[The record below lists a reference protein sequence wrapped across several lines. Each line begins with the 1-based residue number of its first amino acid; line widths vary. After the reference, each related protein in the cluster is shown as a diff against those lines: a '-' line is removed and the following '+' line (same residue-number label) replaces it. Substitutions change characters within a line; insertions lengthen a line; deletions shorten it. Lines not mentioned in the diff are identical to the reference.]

1 MLRFLLTSSFVI
13 LFLIFTTPV
22 LLVEWVIGKYNPDLK
37 NRCAQAMVQWA
48 FRGCSVL
55 SGARVDVIGREN
67 IPQEGAVLYVGNH
80 SSYFDI
86 VLTYL
91 CFPRPTGY
99 VAKAEMEKIPL
110 LSAWMRNI
118 HCLFL
123 DRDNI

>member
-1 MLRFLLTSSFVI
+1 MIRFLFTSSFVI
-13 LFLIFTTPV
+13 LFLIFSIPI
-22 LLVEWVIGKYNPDLK
+22 LLIEWVVGKYNPDLK
-37 NRCAQAMVQWA
+37 NKTTQAMVKWA

-55 SGARVDVIGREN
+55 AGVSLDVIGMEN

-99 VAKAEMEKIPL
+99 VAKVEMEKLPL
-110 LSAWMRNI
+110 LSVI
-118 HCLFL
+118 
-123 DRDNI
+123 